1 MTLKCAQ
8 NKWLDSIMEANLHSF
23 VEWYCL
29 CQVLVEETLGYL
41 GIFIG
46 GKCTEYKP
54 DNLLKNASKDLLRWQ
69 ITNNIKTSISRMLL
83 SSFFYHFKF
92 STNLLIRLTKRR
104 RKKSGIKVWTVHLNT
119 LLNNNLLTNSH
130 VTPIN

>member
-83 SSFFYHFKF
+83 SSFFLSLQVFNESINSF
-92 STNLLIRLTKRR
+92 DEE
-104 RKKSGIKVWTVHLNT
+104 KKKKKWN
-119 LLNNNLLTNSH
+119 
-130 VTPIN
+130 